1 MSQECFTIAAI
12 VIGPIAAVQ
21 VQKVIER
28 ATEEKRER
36 FSIFKTLMRT
46 RGNIISRD
54 HVDAL
59 NTISLVFTKKN
70 ERDAEVR
77 RKWEIYLNRLLLPY
91 PVNASEAIQLDFVKA
106 NFKCLTELLMALA
119 KALGYKFD
127 EEDINRV
134 YAPIGHSK
142 EAAETAAIRTHLL
155 EIVQGKRIVNTHT
168 AIFPGN
174 PDISQQFNELMF
186 KVLKGET
193 ALKIRPA
200 SDDDSGSG
208 QSQ

>member
-1 MSQECFTIAAI
+1 MSPDWFTIAAI

-91 PVNASEAIQLDFVKA
+91 PVNASEAIQLDFGKT
-106 NFKCLTELLMALA
+106 NFRCLTELLMALA

-134 YAPIGHSK
+134 YSPIGHGK
-142 EAAETAAIRTHLL
+142 EAAQITTIRERLL
-155 EIVQGKRIVNTHT
+155 EIVDGKRVLNTHA

-174 PDISQQFNELMF
+174 PEISQQFNELLF
-186 KVLKGET
+186 KVLKGES
-193 ALKIRPA
+193 ALKIHQ
-200 SDDDSGSG
+200 SSGH
-208 QSQ
+208 